1 MSKSKQT
8 ELDVDFI
15 GGQEPLT
22 QEEQLVISIFFAN
35 QKNKKVTTKLT
46 GRKKSKKPIRA

>member
-1 MSKSKQT
+1 MAKSKQT

-22 QEEQLVISIFFAN
+22 KKEQLEISKFFAN
-35 QKNKKVTTKLT
+35 QRTKRTSKKSID
-46 GRKKSKKPIRA
+46 RKKSIKTTSA

>member
-1 MSKSKQT
+1 MAKSKQT

-22 QEEQLVISIFFAN
+22 KKEQLEISKFFAN
-35 QKNKKVTTKLT
+35 QKTKRT
-46 GRKKSKKPIRA
+46 SSKSISRKKSIKTASA

>member
-1 MSKSKQT
+1 MAKTKQT

-22 QEEQLVISIFFAN
+22 IKEQQEISSFFAN
-35 QKNKKVTTKLT
+35 QKTKRT
-46 GRKKSKKPIRA
+46 STKSFGRKKSKKSIGA